1 MPGRRTHPR
10 ELLSAIQKLAT
21 EPIRY
26 IINTSADADLV
37 GGNRTLSKAGLR
49 LGALTVRGGR
59 PPGPDDAAFI
69 MAHENVLNRMREAD
83 AVAAPGGMAKR
94 DLR

>member
-1 MPGRRTHPR
+1 MRHP
-10 ELLSAIQKLAT
+10 ETDK

-69 MAHENVLNRMREAD
+69 MAHENVLQR
-83 AVAAPGGMAKR
+83 
-94 DLR
+94 